1 MRAVFSFLVF
11 LLLVVG
17 AATVGAGSPPGPW
30 YAALNKPPLNPPSW
44 LFGPVWSILYLCIAT
59 AGWLIWR
66 SGRERGLPL
75 ILWGGQLALNALW
88 SLLFFGLQRPG
99 MALIDILALL
109 CLLVITTV
117 VFFRVQP
124 LSGWLMVPY
133 ALWVSFAAY
142 LNAGLWYLN
151 RQS

>member
-1 MRAVFSFLVF
+1 MRAVFSFLLF
-11 LLLVVG
+11 LLLVAG
-17 AATVGAGSPPGPW
+17 ASALGAGFPPGPW
-30 YAALNKPPLNPPSW
+30 YVALNKPPLNPPSW
-44 LFGPVWSILYLCIAT
+44 IFGPVWSILYLCIAT

-66 SGRERGLPL
+66 SGRGRELPL
-75 ILWGGQLALNALW
+75 TLWGGQLALNALW

-117 VFFRVQP
+117 AFFRIRP

-133 ALWVSFAAY
+133 ALWVGFAAY
-142 LNAGLWYLN
+142 LNAGLWYMN
-151 RQS
+151 R